1 MPITFRCS
9 KSLQKCLGKIAD
21 CWLHSSCL
29 NGPPAT
35 TNHICCVIACYL
47 VNTESYKFNFFP
59 SSKSIELV
67 WKYLIIFIY
76 HMWKYL
82 YLIILFFFSGKM
94 FLVNLIKFNGRYLAT
109 NWIFQPKIMLLTEE
123 NVNKRELIKIVF
135 SFPFIS
141 RMR

>member
-1 MPITFRCS
+1 MPITFWCS
-9 KSLQKCLGKIAD
+9 KSLQKLLGKIAD

-59 SSKSIELV
+59 NFKINRTCM
-67 WKYLIIFIY
+67 KIFNNIYLSYVKI
-76 HMWKYL
+76 L
-82 YLIILFFFSGKM
+82 YLIILFLFSGMM